1 MFGCD
6 FEAAKVVIIS
16 ELSRIRTYFCRKK
29 DGLKPFFRTFASCMR
44 RRSFVVILFLLIVAA
59 TVFFCGR
66 RCSHEVPVIN
76 VDSLFVNLND
86 QIVAKRAKQADE
98 LFSEL
103 NQAGM
108 NGVVLYAEQGQVVY
122 EKAFGWRDLN
132 SRQKD
137 SLRVDDAFQL
147 SSDSKMFTAE
157 AIMLL
162 QAEGKLSYDD
172 DVRKY
177 IPELPYEGITIRM
190 LLHHRSGLP
199 RYDSMADEHWP
210 DRKKPFS
217 NEALIKMLAE
227 KKPEPYGVPDGCY
240 FYNNIN
246 YALLASVVERVSG
259 QHFEDFMRERIFEP
273 LGMAHSFIYSM
284 RGETEVSLYLP
295 VEAQGH
301 DLYRKGPVKTQNDY
315 LNGVMGDKIMFST
328 VEDLW
333 IFNQALDKH
342 VLLPDSL
349 QAEAFKPGSPTWKND
364 ENYGFGWRM
373 SKQHPGMYFHYG
385 WWKGYRSAVIRDE
398 SRNRFL
404 ALLCNTTYNCSPDPI
419 WEFMC
424 DTSVQLPE
432 AEALEQ

>member
-1 MFGCD
+1 M
-6 FEAAKVVIIS
+6 EA
-16 ELSRIRTYFCRKK
+16 
-29 DGLKPFFRTFASCMR
+29 FFAYICSIEMK

-59 TVFFCGR
+59 AVFFSVR
-66 RCSHEVPVIN
+66 RCGHELPSLN
-76 VDSLFVNLND
+76 VDSLFVNLNNE
-86 QIVAKRAKQADE
+86 IVAQRAKQADK
-98 LFSEL
+98 LFSGL

-132 SRQKD
+132 ARHKD
-137 SLRVDDAFQL
+137 SLRIDDVFQL

-162 QAEGKLSYDD
+162 KAEGKLDYDD

-190 LLHHRSGLP
+190 LLTHRSGLP

-227 KKPEPYGVPDGCY
+227 KKPEVYGTPDAGY

-273 LGMAHSFIYSM
+273 LGMTHSFIYSM
-284 RGETEVSLYLP
+284 RGETEVPTYLP
-295 VEAQGH
+295 VKAQGH
-301 DLYRKGPVKTQNDY
+301 DLYRKGPVKTPNDY
-315 LNGVMGDKIMFST
+315 LNGVMGDKIMFSN

-349 QAEAFKPGSPTWKND
+349 QAEAFKPGSPAWKND
-364 ENYGFGWRM
+364 ENYGFGWRL
-373 SKQHPGMYFHYG
+373 SKEHPNMFFHYG
-385 WWKGYRSAVIRDE
+385 WWKGYRSAVIRDVNK
-398 SRNRFL
+398 NRFL
-404 ALLCNTTYNCSPDPI
+404 ALLCNTTYNSPPEPI

-424 DTSVQLPE
+424 DTTVQLPE
-432 AEALEQ
+432 SEPLPE